1 MDRFSERMLKLI
13 QDNNIT
19 YEELETKT
27 GIPRSTLQRYATGT
41 NKKIPID
48 RVKTIA
54 TALDTSAA
62 FLIGWE
68 SNTNIAEKE
77 PLKSPLYHIPII
89 GCVKAGF
96 DGIAFEEPLGY
107 TIESVPNPQ
116 DYFALKV
123 FGDSMEPHIYAGD
136 IALVKMQS
144 DVENNDLAVVIIN
157 GDCGMIKKVIKTNGT
172 IMLQSFNS
180 SYLPILISGDN
191 VNEFHIVGKV
201 IETKKRW

>member
-1 MDRFSERMLKLI
+1 M
-13 QDNNIT
+13 
-19 YEELETKT
+19 
-27 GIPRSTLQRYATGT
+27 
-41 NKKIPID
+41 
-48 RVKTIA
+48 
-54 TALDTSAA
+54 
-62 FLIGWE
+62 
-68 SNTNIAEKE
+68 
-77 PLKSPLYHIPII
+77 
-89 GCVKAGF
+89 
-96 DGIAFEEPLGY
+96 GY